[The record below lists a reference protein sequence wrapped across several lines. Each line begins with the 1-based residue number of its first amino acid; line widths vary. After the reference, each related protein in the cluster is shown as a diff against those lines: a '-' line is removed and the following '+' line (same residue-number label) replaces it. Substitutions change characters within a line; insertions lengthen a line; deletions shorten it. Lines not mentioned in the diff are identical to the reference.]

1 MTISKISILKSHLAN
16 CYQIS
21 TSLLG
26 LREQIF
32 VQTVEMTRQAQPS
45 CPNIVKYFQ
54 NLLQN
59 QLADGIDNWYVASGT
74 PEIPRVDRETLR
86 NQPNQVQDPIQDQ
99 DCSNNDLGLTLTFL
113 YGVKHRKMLI
123 HMIS

>member
-1 MTISKISILKSHLAN
+1 MT
-16 CYQIS
+16 S
-21 TSLLG
+21 T
-26 LREQIF
+26 
-32 VQTVEMTRQAQPS
+32 AS
-45 CPNIVKYFQ
+45 CPNIVKNFQ

-74 PEIPRVDRETLR
+74 PESPRVSRKTLR

-99 DCSNNDLGLTLTFL
+99 YCSNNDIGLTLTVL
-113 YGVKHRKMLI
+113 YGVKHRQMLI

>member
-1 MTISKISILKSHLAN
+1 MTISNISIFKNHLAN

-32 VQTVEMTRQAQPS
+32 VQTVEITREARPS
-45 CPNIVKYFQ
+45 CPNMVNYFQ

-59 QLADGIDNWYVASGT
+59 QLADGNDNWYVASGT
-74 PEIPRVDRETLR
+74 PV
-86 NQPNQVQDPIQDQ
+86 IQ
-99 DCSNNDLGLTLTFL
+99 
-113 YGVKHRKMLI
+113 RLI
-123 HMIS
+123 K

>member
-1 MTISKISILKSHLAN
+1 MTISKISIPKSHLPN

-32 VQTVEMTRQAQPS
+32 VQTVEITRHAQPS
-45 CPNIVKYFQ
+45 CLNIVKYFK
-54 NLLQN
+54 NPLQN
-59 QLADGIDNWYVASGT
+59 QLADGIDNWYVAPGT
-74 PEIPRVDRETLR
+74 PEIPRVSRKTLR

>member
-1 MTISKISILKSHLAN
+1 MTISNISILKSHWAN

-26 LREQIF
+26 LWEQIF
-32 VQTVEMTRQAQPS
+32 VQTVEITRQAQPS

-59 QLADGIDNWYVASGT
+59 QLADAIDNWLVGWL
-74 PEIPRVDRETLR
+74 VGWL
-86 NQPNQVQDPIQDQ
+86 VV
-99 DCSNNDLGLTLTFL
+99 LGLTAL
-113 YGVKHRKMLI
+113 
-123 HMIS
+123 